1 MDSPDQPVREKIPV
15 GLTLIIAYHILSL
28 VSWIAC
34 HVLSISYYSEFASW
48 GLRDEEEETQSCL
61 TTGLERGEHC
71 LGSKIFAL
79 AFSDFVILIPLV
91 LTSYRGLVIRQ
102 SYGATCSWMVFGIN
116 IYRSTMIMWLEGM
129 LIDRKSSERII
140 LFQRSI
146 VYMHLI
152 MAVLGAFFQHLLFQK
167 GKL

>member
-1 MDSPDQPVREKIPV
+1 
-15 GLTLIIAYHILSL
+15 
-28 VSWIAC
+28 
-34 HVLSISYYSEFASW
+34 
-48 GLRDEEEETQSCL
+48 
-61 TTGLERGEHC
+61 
-71 LGSKIFAL
+71 
-79 AFSDFVILIPLV
+79 
-91 LTSYRGLVIRQ
+91 
-102 SYGATCSWMVFGIN
+102 
-116 IYRSTMIMWLEGM
+116 MIMWLEGM